1 MQRTLQ
7 SLRRHFNLFGAR
19 GVLNRAALAV
29 PGWSN
34 EFWAAIPGHSR
45 TVLIRL
51 GTTDVAAFEH
61 VFIDQEYKLSVLPQ
75 QPNVIVDAGANVG
88 MSAIY
93 FALRYPAAKIIAIE
107 PEPSNFE
114 ILSKN
119 AKLYPQIVPVHAG
132 LWNHDDG
139 VEIQDQGASHWSK
152 QIVNG
157 SHTIPSMTLPT
168 LLKRFSLDRVDLLKI
183 DIEGAE
189 CELFQDAQS
198 WISRVGAICIELH
211 DRFRPGCSEA
221 FESATES
228 FPLRWRQ
235 GPLECVAR

>member
-7 SLRRHFNLFGAR
+7 SLRRHFNLFGVR
-19 GVLNRAALAV
+19 GVLRRAVLAA
-29 PGWSN
+29 PGRSN
-34 EFWAAIPGHSR
+34 EFSATIPGHARS
-45 TVLIRL
+45 VIIRL

-61 VFIDQEYKLSVLPQ
+61 VFVDQEYRLALHQ

-93 FALRYPAAKIIAIE
+93 FTLRYPVARVFAIE
-107 PEPSNFE
+107 PELSNFE

-119 AKLYPQIVPVHAG
+119 AKLYPRIVPIHAG

-139 VEIQDQGASHWSK
+139 VEIQDQGEGHWSK
-152 QIVNG
+152 QVANG
-157 SHTIPSMTLPT
+157 ARTIPSMTLPT
-168 LLKRFSLDRVDLLKI
+168 LLNRYGLERVDLLKI

-189 CELFQDAQS
+189 CELFQDAEV
-198 WISRVGAICIELH
+198 WIGRIGAICIELH
-211 DRFRPGCSEA
+211 DRFRPGCLEA
-221 FESATES
+221 FESATAN
-228 FPLRWRQ
+228 FPLRWHQ